1 MKTVL
6 DKASLM
12 AINPTLAPRDP
23 IMATKGVAEQ
33 AKIAFVFGVD
43 SSSALSIMTL
53 HAAAPINTSTAL
65 NGEKRT
71 ELKYNQFGCVL
82 ADMTPSMNLHA
93 FKSYE
98 YANFA
103 KRETITNTLNA
114 ARTCFRLARRLRAAR
129 TVTPPNKD
137 ERAQNHDG
145 AFHNSACIGN
155 HDCVSVN
162 VINPCTA
169 AATGPL

>member
-1 MKTVL
+1 
-6 DKASLM
+6 
-12 AINPTLAPRDP
+12 
-23 IMATKGVAEQ
+23 MATKGVAEQ

-53 HAAAPINTSTAL
+53 RRHGAHQHVYGAL

-114 ARTCFRLARRLRAAR
+114 RDVLSL
-129 TVTPPNKD
+129 
-137 ERAQNHDG
+137 ERGD
-145 AFHNSACIGN
+145 
-155 HDCVSVN
+155 
-162 VINPCTA
+162 
-169 AATGPL
+169 